1 MKLGKI
7 MALSLATAFTAS
19 ATPLRAGTTCDVAPM
34 QLQQYIGQV
43 NQTANWWYYQG
54 IPQRCGFNQYCQA
67 ALLQQLNAWYQQQTA
82 IVNGWYYQIAAA
94 CTDRTDPDRH
104 RFSGS
109 SPGGEA
115 MDKDAT
121 EDLHVDKNENKT
133 VAIVI
138 PDNPSGF
145 NGH

>member
-1 MKLGKI
+1 MKSRKI
-7 MALSLATAFTAS
+7 MALSLAIALA
-19 ATPLRAGTTCDVAPM
+19 AIVTPLRASTTCVMAPM
-34 QLQQYIGQV
+34 QLQQYIVQV
-43 NQTANWWYYQG
+43 NQTANAWYYQG
-54 IPQRCGFNQYCQA
+54 IPQRCGYNQYCQS

-94 CTDRTDPDRH
+94 CTDKTDLDRH
-104 RFSGS
+104 RFSDS
-109 SPGGEA
+109 RPGDDA